1 MSSAQATVNQEK
13 GALGM
18 GFYLN
23 NNEPYSMYQEM
34 ARSPYFVDKTA
45 MIAEI
50 IPRIGIGEK
59 YICVTRPRR
68 FGKSVM
74 ASMLGAFF
82 SKARDAKELFDTI

>member
-1 MSSAQATVNQEK
+1 
-13 GALGM
+13 M

-23 NNEPYSMYQEM
+23 NDEPYSMYQEM
-34 ARSPYFVDKTA
+34 AQSPYFVDKTA
-45 MIAEI
+45 MINEI
-50 IPRIGIGEK
+50 IPRIGIAEK

-82 SKARDAKELFDTI
+82 SKACIPRNFLTTWIFPGRRYMRGI

>member
-1 MSSAQATVNQEK
+1 MNQEK

-59 YICVTRPRR
+59 YICLQEQDR
-68 FGKSVM
+68 
-74 ASMLGAFF
+74 
-82 SKARDAKELFDTI
+82 AKKE